1 MSIQS
6 IENGVER
13 EEEILQEQLSNG
25 EITIEEYNKALRQL
39 HREAREYDRE
49 EADQAY
55 ESYFH
60 N

>member
-39 HREAREYDRE
+39 YREAREYARE

-55 ESYFH
+55 EDYFH

>member
-1 MSIQS
+1 MSIES

-25 EITIEEYNKALRQL
+25 EITLQEYNKALRQL
-39 HREAREYDRE
+39 YREAREYAHE
-49 EADQAY
+49 EAEQAY
-55 ESYFH
+55 EDYYH